1 MIVTLRTCMS
11 QEDYVQQNE
20 SVREF
25 IDRYL
30 AVKELGWVRS
40 HRSNNTGIGKTLE
53 DLLMI
58 EENNLDEA
66 DIGDVEIKS
75 QRALTSS
82 KVTLFT
88 KKPTGPDG
96 ANNIL
101 RDQYGVQNPKHP
113 DLMQMHASMFNYWNQ
128 TYKKWGM
135 RLQPSDKEERIYL
148 EIKNLET
155 DQIESFTCWYD
166 YDVIRYII
174 AKKMN
179 ILAFVSADS
188 RTGTDGKEEFRFK
201 ECKLFYGGTF
211 ERFLTLMND
220 GKIQY
225 DIQIGSYKTP
235 GKSYGKVHDHGSGFR
250 IARGNMAELFSGY
263 IVI

>member
-1 MIVTLRTCMS
+1 MGPDDS
-11 QEDYVQQNE
+11 VQQNE
-20 SVREF
+20 SVKEF
-25 IDRYL
+25 INRYL

-58 EENNLDEA
+58 DENNLDEA

-135 RLQPSDKEERIYL
+135 RLQPNDEEERIYL
-148 EIKNLET
+148 EIKDLGT
-155 DQIESFTCWYD
+155 DQLEPFTCWYD
-166 YDVIRYII
+166 YDVIRHII
-174 AKKMN
+174 SKKMN
-179 ILAFVSADS
+179 ILAFVSSDS
-188 RTGTDGKEEFRFK
+188 RTGTDGKEEFRFTK
-201 ECKLFYGGTF
+201 CKLFYGGTF

-225 DIQIGSYKTP
+225 DIRIGSYKTP
-235 GKSYGKVHDHGSGFR
+235 GKNYGKVHDHGSGFR
-250 IARGNMAELFSGY
+250 IARGNMPDLFSGH
-263 IVI
+263 VDL

>member
-1 MIVTLRTCMS
+1 MPPSNSI
-11 QEDYVQQNE
+11 ENND

-30 AVKELGWVRS
+30 AVRELGWVRS

-58 EENNLDEA
+58 EENNLDGA

-75 QRALTSS
+75 QRALASS

-88 KKPTGPDG
+88 KKPTGPEG

-101 RDQYGVQNPKHP
+101 RDHYGVQNPKHP
-113 DLMQMHASMFNYWNQ
+113 ELMQMHASMFNYWNQ

-135 RLQPSDKEERIYL
+135 RLQPNDDEERIYL
-148 EIKNLET
+148 EIKDLQT
-155 DQIESFTCWYD
+155 DKVEQFTCWYD
-166 YDVIRYII
+166 YEVIRNII
-174 AKKMN
+174 SKKMN

-188 RTGTDGKEEFRFK
+188 RTGKDGKEEFRFT

-211 ERFLTLMND
+211 ERFLALLKN

-225 DIQIGSYKTP
+225 DIRIGSYKTH
-235 GKSYGKVHDHGSGFR
+235 GKNYGKVHDHGSGFR
-250 IARGNMAELFSGY
+250 IARGTLPDLFHGY
-263 IVI
+263 EEI

>member
-1 MIVTLRTCMS
+1 MAS
-11 QEDYVQQNE
+11 SDYLDSNE
-20 SVREF
+20 SVKEF

-30 AVKELGWVRS
+30 AVRELGWVRS

-58 EENNLDEA
+58 HENNLDEA

-88 KKPTGPDG
+88 KKPTGPDR

-101 RDQYGVQNPKHP
+101 RDHYGVQNPKHP

-135 RLQPSDKEERIYL
+135 RLQSNNDEERLYL
-148 EIKNLET
+148 EIKDLKT
-155 DQIESFTCWYD
+155 DELESFTCWYD
-166 YDVIRYII
+166 YDVIRHVIS
-174 AKKMN
+174 KKMS

-188 RTGTDGKEEFRFK
+188 RSGSDGREEFRFT
-201 ECKLFYGGTF
+201 ECKIFYGGTF
-211 ERFLTLMND
+211 KRFLALLND

-225 DIQIGSYKTP
+225 DIRIGSYKTP

-250 IARGNMAELFSGY
+250 ISRVHLAELFIGHTN
-263 IVI
+263 I

>member
-1 MIVTLRTCMS
+1 MKSMKF
-11 QEDYVQQNE
+11 DD
-20 SVREF
+20 SVNNNDSVKEF

-30 AVKELGWVRS
+30 AVRELGWVRS

-53 DLLMI
+53 DLLKI

-75 QRALTSS
+75 QRTLTSS

-101 RDQYGVQNPKHP
+101 RDQYGVQNPKHQE
-113 DLMQMHASMFNYWNQ
+113 LMQMHTSMFNYWNKS
-128 TYKKWGM
+128 YNKWGM
-135 RLQPSDKEERIYL
+135 RLQTKDEDKRIYL
-148 EIKNLET
+148 EIKNLQT
-155 DQIESFTCWYD
+155 DEMEPFTCWYD
-166 YDVIRYII
+166 YDVIRKII
-174 AKKMN
+174 SKKMN

-188 RTGTDGKEEFRFK
+188 RTDMDGNEEFLFT

-211 ERFLTLMND
+211 ERFLTLMNA

-225 DIQIGSYKTP
+225 DIRIGSYKTA
-235 GKSYGKVHDHGSGFR
+235 GKNYGKVHDHGSGFR
-250 IARGNMAELFSGY
+250 IARTYMKDMFDGY
-263 IVI
+263 IEI

>member
-1 MIVTLRTCMS
+1 MPPSNSI
-11 QEDYVQQNE
+11 ENND

-25 IDRYL
+25 IERYL
-30 AVKELGWVRS
+30 AVRELGWVRS

-58 EENNLDEA
+58 EENNLDGA

-75 QRALTSS
+75 QRALASS

-88 KKPTGPDG
+88 KKPTGPEG

-101 RDQYGVQNPKHP
+101 RDHYGVQNPKHP
-113 DLMQMHASMFNYWNQ
+113 ELMQMHASMFNYWNQ

-135 RLQPSDKEERIYL
+135 RLQSNDAEERIYL
-148 EIKNLET
+148 EIKGLQT
-155 DQIESFTCWYD
+155 DKVEQFTCWYD
-166 YDVIRYII
+166 YEVIRNII
-174 AKKMN
+174 SKKMN

-188 RTGTDGKEEFRFK
+188 RTGKDGKEEFRFT

-211 ERFLTLMND
+211 ERFLALLKN

-225 DIQIGSYKTP
+225 DIRIGSYKTQ
-235 GKSYGKVHDHGSGFR
+235 GKNYGKVHDHGSGFR
-250 IARGNMAELFSGY
+250 IARGNLPDLFRGY
-263 IVI
+263 EEI

>member
-1 MIVTLRTCMS
+1 MVSDESIQR
-11 QEDYVQQNE
+11 NE

-25 IDRYL
+25 VERFL
-30 AVKELGWVRS
+30 EVKDLGWVSS

-58 EENNLDEA
+58 DENNLDEA

-96 ANNIL
+96 ANVIL
-101 RDQYGVQNPKHP
+101 RNRYGVQNPKHP
-113 DLMQMHASMFNYWNQ
+113 DLMQMHASMFNHWNQ

-135 RLQPSDKEERIYL
+135 RLQPNNEEERIYL
-148 EIKNLET
+148 EIKDLGTGELEA
-155 DQIESFTCWYD
+155 FTCWYD
-166 YDVIRYII
+166 YDVIRDII

-188 RTGTDGKEEFRFK
+188 RTGTDGKEEFRFT
-201 ECKLFYGGTF
+201 ECLRMRRK
-211 ERFLTLMND
+211 N
-220 GKIQY
+220 
-225 DIQIGSYKTP
+225 
-235 GKSYGKVHDHGSGFR
+235 
-250 IARGNMAELFSGY
+250 
-263 IVI
+263 

>member
-1 MIVTLRTCMS
+1 MPPSDSI
-11 QEDYVQQNE
+11 ENNG
-20 SVREF
+20 SVKEF

-30 AVKELGWVRS
+30 AIRELGWVRS
-40 HRSNNTGIGKTLE
+40 HRSNSTGIGKTLE

-75 QRALTSS
+75 QRALASS

-88 KKPTGPDG
+88 KKPTGPEG

-101 RDQYGVQNPKHP
+101 RDHYGVQNPKHP
-113 DLMQMHASMFNYWNQ
+113 ELMQMHASMFNYWNQ
-128 TYKKWGM
+128 TYKRWGM
-135 RLQPSDKEERIYL
+135 RLQPNDDEERIYL
-148 EIKNLET
+148 EIKDLQT
-155 DQIESFTCWYD
+155 DKMEQFTCWYD
-166 YDVIRYII
+166 YEVIRNII
-174 AKKMN
+174 SKKMN

-188 RTGTDGKEEFRFK
+188 RTGKDGKEEFRFT

-211 ERFLTLMND
+211 ERFLALLKN

-225 DIQIGSYKTP
+225 DIRIGSYKTL
-235 GKSYGKVHDHGSGFR
+235 GKNYGKVHDHGSGFR
-250 IARGNMAELFSGY
+250 IARGNLPDLFHGY
-263 IVI
+263 EEI